1 MMQYKASSVSR
12 FFFYIR
18 LAPSPRG
25 ANAIKLVR
33 FVTLMPVACKRAR
46 ARAFAQIVPEVSSGV
61 NEARSFARRTLRNAK
76 CRSEC
81 ALWVLEGT
89 EIDKDKL
96 TL

>member
-33 FVTLMPVACKRAR
+33 FVTLMPVACYARAR
-46 ARAFAQIVPEVSSGV
+46 ARVRANRPG
-61 NEARSFARRTLRNAK
+61 SFVRR
-76 CRSEC
+76 
-81 ALWVLEGT
+81 
-89 EIDKDKL
+89 
-96 TL
+96 